1 VNLTQTMDHINLL
14 RHQIIYQDK
23 FSDIDRFIQL
33 ARDHEKVVV
42 NEDLT
47 LTVITPPT
55 VPSTIEQ
62 INQEKN

>member
-1 VNLTQTMDHINLL
+1 MDHINLL